1 MTFRHF
7 FFHACGVQEREMIPD
22 EEAFQYVMSGCAK
35 VRKECLV
42 VQELVDFN
50 DHLSLEFI
58 FETVQ

>member
-35 VRKECLV
+35 VRKQCKSWCKSL
-42 VQELVDFN
+42 LDFN

-58 FETVQ
+58 